1 MSKISCL
8 VSAVVLCLFAGV
20 SWNGGSFA
28 KDEVTPQDVVAG
40 HLRSVGTPEAIAA
53 VKTLAFVG
61 TTSVEFIQGMHG
73 NMTGQ
78 SMCIAD
84 GNKLGIVLKY
94 GDINYPGEY
103 LAYDGKEVSV
113 GNISPGQRS
122 PLADFVFRYN
132 GIMKEGLLGGV
143 LSGGWPLLHL
153 KETQA
158 ELKYRKARIDGRQ
171 VHEIEYRPKQIIRDM
186 KIRLYFDA
194 ETNRHVKTEYRV
206 RIRDDMSAAPGGGA
220 TRTGRFQAPGQSS
233 GDFDALS
240 GGLPD
245 SIYVL
250 VEQFDDFRK
259 VGELTLPHSYTID
272 YSVEGQGHSFIAKW
286 TAKAIQ
292 WAFNNAYDEKLFV
305 AEK

>member
-1 MSKISCL
+1 M
-8 VSAVVLCLFAGV
+8 
-20 SWNGGSFA
+20 
-28 KDEVTPQDVVAG
+28 
-40 HLRSVGTPEAIAA
+40 
-53 VKTLAFVG
+53 
-61 TTSVEFIQGMHG
+61 
-73 NMTGQ
+73 
-78 SMCIAD
+78 
-84 GNKLGIVLKY
+84 
-94 GDINYPGEY
+94 
-103 LAYDGKEVSV
+103 
-113 GNISPGQRS
+113 
-122 PLADFVFRYN
+122 
-132 GIMKEGLLGGV
+132 
-143 LSGGWPLLHL
+143 LHL
-153 KETQA
+153 KEAQA
-158 ELKYRKARIDGRQ
+158 ELKYKKTKIDGRQ

-206 RIRDDMSAAPGGGA
+206 RIRDDMSAAPSGGNI
-220 TRTGRFQAPGQSS
+220 
-233 GDFDALS
+233 LS
-240 GGLPD
+240 GGLPE